1 MSLDQLRGFE
11 RLKRTLEIIEKEAVR
26 YNRSSLSIMFEM
38 LKLYG
43 KCRFGPNYYLLAGMA
58 NPNMSWD
65 EKCSH
70 ISDKQYH
77 QALNIL
83 NPKPYRKITQH
94 KLTEK
99 AILKLSNI
107 ESSNFIGFLQPQK
120 GFDYCGKPLTTE
132 KALSELLSQF
142 LNKKIC
148 AKLPEGFGG
157 KGFLAGKIVLDGE
170 LRLLPLND
178 KKSLSIQELVAS
190 YEQVIENE
198 GLLFESYIEQSEAY
212 SAFNPTSVNTIRT
225 WVLQTENKIEVIG
238 AYFRIGR
245 QGSLTDNGD
254 GGGVMCPVNPESGVL
269 GSGLLT
275 VNPFRDNLTAHPDT
289 GVQLSGIALD
299 NWQEIVASS
308 CETLRKLPY
317 TRFAG
322 LDVAMSIYG
331 PIIIEINVT
340 PDKDGAAYGFINSN
354 KLVVAATSIMDRKKY
369 A

>member
-1 MSLDQLRGFE
+1 MSSDQLRGFE
-11 RLKRTLEIIEKEAVR
+11 RLKRTLRIIEKEAVR

-99 AILKLSNI
+99 AFLKLSNI

-120 GFDYCGKPLTTE
+120 GFDYRGKPLTTE

-157 KGFLAGKIVLDGE
+157 KGFLAGKVVLDGE

-178 KKSLSIQELVAS
+178 KKSLSMKELVTS
-190 YEQVIENE
+190 YEQVIESE

-212 SAFNPTSVNTIRT
+212 SAFNPTSVNTVRA
-225 WVLQTENKIEVIG
+225 WVLQTGESIEVIG
-238 AYFRIGR
+238 GNFRVGR
-245 QGSLTDNGD
+245 KGSLTDNGD
-254 GGGVMCPVNPESGVL
+254 SGGIICPINPQTGIL
-269 GSGLLT
+269 GAGLLT
-275 VNPFRDNLTAHPDT
+275 SDPFRENFTEHPDNGAKLD
-289 GVQLSGIALD
+289 GVRLPE
-299 NWQEIVASS
+299 WEKIVSFS
-308 CETLRKLPY
+308 CETLRKLPN
-317 TRFAG
+317 TKFAG
-322 LDVAMSIYG
+322 LDVAMSQNG
-331 PIIIEINVT
+331 PILIEVNVT
-340 PDKDGAAYGFINSN
+340 PDKDGAAYSFIASN
-354 KLVVAATSIMDRKKY
+354 RLVNALP
-369 A
+369 